1 LTVRPPIEPSVAPPR
16 ILVYLCRV
24 DFDAYARTAVDIVN
38 APLHDMD
45 DLAAL
50 FAEHT
55 WLASAATERDLASLR
70 RAQRRLREVFEH
82 GSAGRDGLAVKELNA
97 LLEAYPIQPRIS
109 GHEMGDWHM
118 HVTGRGSA
126 VSSEYLAGAVWGL
139 AVWLCE
145 HGSSR
150 FGVCADE
157 RCGNVYLDTSSNC
170 CRRFCSERCATRSHV
185 AAHRA
190 RKRAQDPRALPDEA
204 AGRSGGAASDGE
216 GDGAQRGNA
225 QGAQG
230 VNAHGAQ
237 EVDALQG
244 APALG

>member
-1 LTVRPPIEPSVAPPR
+1 LSTFVV
-16 ILVYLCRV
+16 V

-38 APLHDMD
+38 APLAQLA
-45 DLAAL
+45 DLNAL
-50 FAEHT
+50 FGED
-55 WLASAATERDLASLR
+55 WMVEDATERDLTAVK
-70 RAQRRLREVFEH
+70 RAQRRLRDVFQN
-82 GSAGRDGLAVKELNA
+82 GSAGRDAAAVDELNA

-109 GHEMGDWHM
+109 GHDKSDWHM

-190 RKRAQDPRALPDEA
+190 RKRA
-204 AGRSGGAASDGE
+204 
-216 GDGAQRGNA
+216 
-225 QGAQG
+225 
-230 VNAHGAQ
+230 
-237 EVDALQG
+237 
-244 APALG
+244 APATVG

>member
-1 LTVRPPIEPSVAPPR
+1 
-16 ILVYLCRV
+16 V

-38 APLHDMD
+38 APLADVA
-45 DLAAL
+45 DLTEL
-50 FAEHT
+50 FGEQGWMAEE
-55 WLASAATERDLASLR
+55 ATERDFTAIK
-70 RAQRRLREVFEH
+70 RAQRRLRDVFEH
-82 GSAGRDGLAVKELNA
+82 GSAGRDTEAVEELNA

-109 GHEMGDWHM
+109 GHDAHDWHM

-126 VSSEYLAGAVWGL
+126 VSSEYLAGASWGL

-190 RKRAQDPRALPDEA
+190 RKRAAESEPDQHNLREV
-204 AGRSGGAASDGE
+204 REVVVSGT
-216 GDGAQRGNA
+216 
-225 QGAQG
+225 
-230 VNAHGAQ
+230 
-237 EVDALQG
+237 
-244 APALG
+244 P